1 MTATPTATPTATATP
16 TPAPAHT
23 RAMPYT
29 SQLRLWG
36 IAFVVFLALL
46 WVLQD
51 VLLPF
56 VVGMALAYFLD
67 PVVERLAAKRMPR
80 WAAVLCVLGSFVL
93 VFVLL
98 IMLAVPLIKQQVTD
112 LIAAIPQ
119 YAQRIQAFAGPL
131 LADITAQISN
141 EDVDRLREA
150 AGNYAGSVLSWIG
163 GLIEGIV
170 TSTAAIANL
179 LSVMVITPI
188 VAFYMLKDWHRITGA
203 IHGLMPKQHAGT
215 IRQILADIDTTLAG
229 FVRGQL
235 TVCFILGLYYAIGLS
250 LAGLNFGFVIG
261 LTSGLLSFIPFV
273 GSGFG
278 LIASVGVA
286 AFQFQDPTMVAII
299 AAIFLFG
306 QLVEGNFLT
315 PRLVGGSVGLHDVWI
330 IFALMV
336 GGSLFGFMGMLLAV
350 PVAAIIGV
358 LIRFFVGRYKAS
370 SLYNGTGDDGAEH
383 IADVADMNAAPSASP
398 SPAADPAR

>member
-1 MTATPTATPTATATP
+1 MNTASEDTQS
-16 TPAPAHT
+16 APVAAP
-23 RAMPYT
+23 RAMPYAR
-29 SQLRLWG
+29 QFRLWG
-36 IAFVVFLALL
+36 IAFIVFLILL

-67 PVVERLAAKRMPR
+67 PIVERLAAKRMPR

-93 VFVLL
+93 FFVLL
-98 IMLAVPLIKQQVTD
+98 IMLAVPLIKQQITD
-112 LIAAIPQ
+112 LIAAMPI
-119 YAQRIQAFAGPL
+119 YAQRIQEIAGPL
-131 LADITAQISN
+131 LAEITAQISN
-141 EDVDRLREA
+141 EDVERLREA
-150 AGNYAGSVLSWIG
+150 AGNYAGSVLSWVG

-179 LSVMVITPI
+179 LSVVVITPI
-188 VAFYMLKDWHRITGA
+188 VAFYMLNDWHKITGG
-203 IHGLMPKQHAGT
+203 IQGLLPRQHAGT
-215 IRQILADIDTTLAG
+215 IRGILLDIDKTLAG

-235 TVCFILGLYYAIGLS
+235 TVCFILGLFYAVTLS
-250 LAGLNFGFVIG
+250 IAGLNFGFVIG
-261 LTSGLLSFIPFV
+261 LTSGLLSFIPFI

-286 AFQFQDPTMVAII
+286 AFQFQDVTMVAII
-299 AAIFLFG
+299 AGIFFFG

-358 LIRFFVGRYKAS
+358 LIRFFVKQYKAS
-370 SLYNGTGDDGAEH
+370 DLYNGTNETDTTSDTTVE
-383 IADVADMNAAPSASP
+383 PAS
-398 SPAADPAR
+398 

>member
-1 MTATPTATPTATATP
+1 MTANQ
-16 TPAPAHT
+16 TPAQTHT
-23 RAMPYT
+23 RAMPYAN
-29 SQLRLWG
+29 QLRLWG

-67 PVVERLAAKRMPR
+67 PIVERLAKGRMPR

-98 IMLAVPLIKQQVTD
+98 IMLAVPLVKQQVTD
-112 LIAAIPQ
+112 LIAAMPQ
-119 YAQRIQAFAGPL
+119 YAQRIQEFAGPL

-203 IHGLMPKQHAGT
+203 IDGMLPKQHADT
-215 IRQILADIDTTLAG
+215 IRQILSDIDSTLAG

-250 LAGLNFGFVIG
+250 IAGLNFGFVIG
-261 LTSGLLSFIPFV
+261 LTSGLLSFIPFI

-358 LIRFFVGRYKAS
+358 LIRFFVERYKAS
-370 SLYNGTGDDGAEH
+370 SLYNGTGDNQQADPDNLEAAVKAEQ
-383 IADVADMNAAPSASP
+383 APAEPEVSP
-398 SPAADPAR
+398 SADPAR